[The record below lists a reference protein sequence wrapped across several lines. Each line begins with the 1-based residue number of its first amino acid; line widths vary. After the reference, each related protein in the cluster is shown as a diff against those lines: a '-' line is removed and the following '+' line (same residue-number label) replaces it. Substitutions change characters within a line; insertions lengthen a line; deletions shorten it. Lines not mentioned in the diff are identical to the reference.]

1 MTEKAILE
9 SAKSALSGMVAIR
22 DFCRSINLAS
32 SEASVIQMVR
42 ESGFPAKK
50 LGGIWE
56 SDKESIVEWRKKY
69 INGEVKV
76 KVEAEEKPK
85 TEPQAKKIQ
94 QSVKP
99 GKK

>member
-1 MTEKAILE
+1 MVIMTEAALIE
-9 SAKSALSGMVAIR
+9 KSKTMLSGMVAIR

-32 SEASVIQMVR
+32 SEASVIQMIR

-56 SDKESIVEWRKKY
+56 SEKELIVTWRKNY
-69 INGEVKV
+69 LTGEVKT
-76 KVEAEEKPK
+76 EEKPK
-85 TEPQAKKIQ
+85 PELTGKKIQ
-94 QSVKP
+94 QQTTR